1 MNVALS
7 SLRARF
13 RLGITSRLAISFI
26 LVAGL
31 IVAANLVV
39 QQGVLIE
46 RTTRIV
52 RPDPAPV
59 VAPAAVVPT
68 PVPAPPAAVPA
79 VVPAMLEGALSA
91 LARFD
96 HVSQIRIKD
105 PSPATDSQYRHA
117 GTALNEAI
125 KAVVGTGVSPDA
137 EAAFNRIH
145 AELRSYTA
153 RAVAVIQTADTRRA
167 TETARTTLLDRMST
181 WVREPL
187 AGAWTIFGRVVSRQ
201 TLVQL
206 NDDIDSL
213 RQHSEALAA
222 PDPMA
227 ATQVAEIVSAE
238 QRVQKTLEANASGFR
253 RAQGD
258 DWYKSMSA
266 DMAQLVARREASL
279 QLATDLS
286 NGIDALTQHSEQLRH
301 ALFAAGTVMA
311 APRLESPVQLAAPNV
326 VSPIP
331 APTRT
336 RSTIETRSI
345 SPAPTAAPSRR
356 TIAWVS
362 GAAALVMV
370 AMCVGIVLSVVAP
383 VKRLVAATSRISA
396 GQYSVRVARG
406 GITELDSLAIAF
418 NTMADELTLARQTS
432 LQYQQGLEDKIQERT
447 RRLQELSER
456 DPLTGLPNRRHLF
469 TLLAA
474 AIERARLA
482 GHWVGV
488 LFLDIDNFKYINDG
502 LGHAFGD
509 SVLAGMG
516 ERLAALTKPFGFAAR
531 LGGDEFTVV
540 LEHAMT
546 MADVRAAGEAIV
558 AGFQSP
564 LLIEGRELVVSI
576 SVGACAYPIHAQ
588 DGAALLKAADM
599 ALFRAKSLGRS
610 QLSIF
615 TPELLDLA
623 AAKFAIE
630 QGLRRALDRGEFE
643 LFFQPELN
651 AETLEVGLVE
661 ALIRWRAPSGELL
674 LPGAFLPVSEESGL
688 AIEIGD
694 WVLRSAISAAASW
707 YRGGWSDA
715 RVAINVSPRQ
725 LVDDHFI
732 ERLTG
737 LLAQFQLPPRCIEIE
752 LTESVLQTGST
763 TVKALYTL
771 RDLGVAVALDDFGT
785 GFSSLSSLEVLPISR
800 VKLDRSLVS
809 GLDVSPR
816 SAAIAEAII
825 GMCQR
830 LGLAITAEG
839 VERPAQFAYLVRQ
852 RSMFIQGFLLV
863 RPVPQ
868 NEVLALLPIIQ
879 QQAREL
885 LITAEETS
893 VTAALRIAPG
903 PDASSAS
910 SQTPYLPR
918 TDHSSAT
925 NPS

>member
-1 MNVALS
+1 MNAALS

-13 RLGITSRLAISFI
+13 RLGITSRLSISFI

-31 IVAANLVV
+31 ILAANLVV

-52 RPDPAPV
+52 RPASVPAVAPAPAAPAPV
-59 VAPAAVVPT
+59 HA
-68 PVPAPPAAVPA
+68 APPAVPA
-79 VVPAMLEGALSA
+79 VSPAVLEGALSA

-96 HVSQIRIKD
+96 HVSQIRSKD
-105 PSPATDSQYRHA
+105 ASSATDSAYRHA
-117 GTALNEAI
+117 ATMLNEAVR
-125 KAVVGTGVSPDA
+125 AVVGTGVSSDA
-137 EAAFNRIH
+137 EAAFSRIR

-153 RAVAVIQTADTRRA
+153 RAVTVIQTADARRA
-167 TETARTTLLDRMST
+167 TETARASLLDGMSAR
-181 WVREPL
+181 VKEPL

-201 TLVQL
+201 TLVLL
-206 NDDIDSL
+206 NDDVDSL
-213 RQHSEALAA
+213 RQHSEALEA
-222 PDPMA
+222 PNPISA
-227 ATQVAEIVSAE
+227 PQVAAIVSAE
-238 QRVQKTLEANASGFR
+238 QRVQKTLETNEAGFR
-253 RAQGD
+253 HAQGD
-258 DWYKSMSA
+258 DWYQAMSD
-266 DMAQLVARREASL
+266 DMAQLVARRETSL
-279 QLATDLS
+279 NLSTDLS
-286 NGIDALTQHSEQLRH
+286 ARTEALAQQGEQLRL
-301 ALFAAGTVMA
+301 ALFAAG
-311 APRLESPVQLAAPNV
+311 RLLAAPV
-326 VSPIP
+326 QKTPPIEAVRFASS
-331 APTRT
+331 APTPALARP
-336 RSTIETRSI
+336 RSAVETRSI
-345 SPAPTAAPSRR
+345 SPMPTASPSRR
-356 TIAWVS
+356 TIAWMS
-362 GAAALVMV
+362 GAAALLMV
-370 AMCVGIVLSVVAP
+370 SMCVGIVLSVVAP
-383 VKRLVAATSRISA
+383 VKRLVAATSQIAA
-396 GQYSVRVARG
+396 GRYSVRVARG
-406 GITELDSLAIAF
+406 GITELDSLATAF
-418 NTMADELTLARQTS
+418 NTMADELALAKQTS

-509 SVLAGMG
+509 SVLKGMG
-516 ERLAALTKPFGFAAR
+516 ERLAELTKPYGFAAR

-540 LEHAMT
+540 LECART
-546 MADVRAAGEAIV
+546 IEEVRAVGAALV
-558 AGFQSP
+558 AGFQLP
-564 LLIEGRELVVSI
+564 LMIEGRELVVSI

-599 ALFRAKSLGRS
+599 ALFRAKALGRS

-615 TPELLDLA
+615 TPELLELA
-623 AAKFAIE
+623 TAKFAVE

-725 LVDDHFI
+725 LVDGHFI
-732 ERLTG
+732 DRLTG

-752 LTESVLQTGST
+752 LTESVLQTGPT

-771 RDLGVAVALDDFGT
+771 RDLGIAVALDDFGT
-785 GFSSLSSLEVLPISR
+785 GFSSLSSLEALPITR

-830 LGLAITAEG
+830 LGLTITAEG
-839 VERPAQFAYLVRQ
+839 VERPAQFAYLARQ
-852 RSMFIQGFLLV
+852 RSMFIQGFLLA

-868 NEVLALLPIIQ
+868 NELLPLLATVHEQ
-879 QQAREL
+879 SREL
-885 LITAEETS
+885 LITAQETS
-893 VTAALRIAPG
+893 VTAALRIAPYPG
-903 PDASSAS
+903 ASLS
-910 SQTPYLPR
+910 SPRTPRLPR
-918 TDHSSAT
+918 AAGMES
-925 NPS
+925 